1 MRPGEAIWSVA
12 TRLNVYS
19 TVYLKGGL
27 ANQSCP
33 AHPSSCLDQQGDANN
48 WETSRKGAKGVL
60 LRCATHDAIHIKWLL
75 EQEREGHISK
85 EKVGAYLCQE
95 DKDGSCL
102 LSLLDIDVQ
111 EEVATWNREAAE
123 KIAHKLSLDFV
134 QWLIEEAREGKWDKE
149 AIGSIVWRKNKDDI
163 VIFSLLD
170 LEAQKELAYWNQEET
185 IKNAHLTSLP
195 FIQWFIKEAREG
207 KWDKEEVGSI
217 VCRENKEGAVILS
230 LLDFETQRELA
241 EWNRGKA
248 IEAAH
253 LLGPN
258 FVDWLIQ
265 MAMEDNWSKKDVGSV
280 VCRKNA
286 NNRLILAKLD
296 EETQRQV
303 AEFNK
308 AMTCSAIPYMED
320 EGDFLHWLHQEAI
333 EDRWD
338 QEMVFRFLQKEKVDG
353 TVVVRIQ
360 KGLAFKMCSSKPQI
374 NICFSLQPWKSPA
387 LVLGYI
393 IKAPP
398 WAGLTSSVERSRM
411 RNLRFT
417 DKLTREKYRG
427 ELNYIFCTGKGMK
440 SCPFASS
447 DCTLLKHHNRCTACQ
462 NSVMGDAS
470 TMNGLANKRQ
480 R

>member
-1 MRPGEAIWSVA
+1 MFKQEDKDRHLYVRPGEAIWSIEYQ
-12 TRLNVYS
+12 LNKGDIE
-19 TVYLKGGL
+19 LKGGL

-33 AHPSSCLDQQGDANN
+33 AHPSSYLSQEGDANN
-48 WETSRKGAKGVL
+48 WETEDGVKQEVH
-60 LRCATHDAIHIKWLL
+60 LRCATHDLENAKWLV
-75 EQEREGHISK
+75 EQGREELISK
-85 EKVGAYLCQE
+85 EKVGALLCEE
-95 DKDGSCL
+95 DNKESFL
-102 LSLLDIDVQ
+102 LSLLDADVQ
-111 EEVATWNREAAE
+111 QEVATWNREATE
-123 KIAHKLSLDFV
+123 KIAHKLSLEFV
-134 QWLIEEAREGKWDKE
+134 QWL
-149 AIGSIVWRKNKDDI
+149 
-163 VIFSLLD
+163 
-170 LEAQKELAYWNQEET
+170 
-185 IKNAHLTSLP
+185 
-195 FIQWFIKEAREG
+195 IKEAREG

-338 QEMVFRFLQKEKVDG
+338 QEMVFRFLKQEKVDG
-353 TVVVRIQ
+353 KVVVRIQ
-360 KGLAFKMCSSKPQI
+360 KGLAFKTCSS
-374 NICFSLQPWKSPA
+374 
-387 LVLGYI
+387 
-393 IKAPP
+393 
-398 WAGLTSSVERSRM
+398 
-411 RNLRFT
+411 FT
-417 DKLTREKYRG
+417 TY
-427 ELNYIFCTGKGMK
+427 
-440 SCPFASS
+440 
-447 DCTLLKHHNRCTACQ
+447 
-462 NSVMGDAS
+462 
-470 TMNGLANKRQ
+470 
-480 R
+480 